1 MLQKKAAKPK
11 PAAKSLVTLEVKPWD
26 DETNLQEMEENVR
39 KVEMDG
45 LVWGASQLIA
55 IGYGI
60 QKLQINMVVEDGK
73 ASVDD
78 IQTMIE
84 AYEDHV
90 QSTDVIAMQKL

>member
-1 MLQKKAAKPK
+1 MTNLFCQ
-11 PAAKSLVTLEVKPWD
+11 D

-45 LVWGASQLIA
+45 LVWGASQLIP

-60 QKLQINMVVEDGK
+60 KKLQINMVVEDEK

-78 IQTMIE
+78 IQTLIE
-84 AYEDHV
+84 AYEDYV
-90 QSTDVIAMQKL
+90 QSTDVGLLYTNVGFMC